1 MAVFNLCDDLGRGF
15 GPFLVAILILSQGR
29 ENAFSMTIAFGWLLC
44 GAGLAS
50 VAFFLQADEE
60 AVQRH
65 LQGLAHPP
73 AASDDHLSL

>member
-1 MAVFNLCDDLGRGF
+1 MSF
-15 GPFLVAILILSQGR
+15 GVPLPESELEFPSYPHHPRQGR
-29 ENAFSMTIAFGWLLC
+29 ENAFSATIAFGWLLC

-60 AVQRH
+60 AVQRR
-65 LQGLAHPP
+65 LEGLAHPP